1 MADQFPEK
9 FGKYKIIE
17 EVGRGGFADV
27 YKAIDTTLDRTVALK
42 FLEPRL
48 LLEPTFVER
57 FQREAKLAANLKHPN
72 IVFIHEFGW
81 EAGTVY
87 MAMEFLEGQPLK
99 EVILEEG
106 ALHPKRIVN
115 IVGQVASA
123 LDYAHGRGLVHRD
136 IKPSNIMVG
145 ADDHVTVMDFG
156 IAKAATLTAL
166 TTTGRI
172 FGTPEYMS
180 PEQAE
185 GEGELDARSD
195 VYSLG
200 VVVYKMFTGKVPFS
214 GTTPLSIMRG
224 HADKPPP
231 RPSEINPD
239 VPPAVEAVLLK
250 ALAKKREERYQSAGE
265 MAAALKQAVSGAV
278 AEPVPAPPPAEPA
291 RPALPWKWVAGIGA
305 AVVVVVGL
313 LIALARGGGPSTP
326 TPEPPTAAAVARA
339 TTPAPT
345 VAPTVT
351 PIPPTDTPVPPTS
364 TPTPPTNTL
373 LPPTF
378 TSTPT
383 PVLPTATPSPSPT
396 SIAVVALPTPTS
408 TSTPTLTAT
417 ATPIAT
423 PTAAPTGKIAFTLWD
438 GAKYDVWVANVDGSG
453 RAMIIGEMRQPAF
466 SPDGSRIAVNGE
478 RRDQMNL
485 HVADANGSNLIEVSE
500 HLEDSRPNWAP
511 DGYHIVFNSTVHG
524 DRRSRIYILDD
535 VFNRTEGHVLR
546 SASGDTLGRDPYWLP
561 DGRIVYKGCDYWAG
575 DANCGLYIV
584 PPDGS
589 ATPTQLTTDSSDMA
603 PAAHG
608 NKVAFMSIRDGNW
621 EIYSINT
628 DGSDLKRLT
637 NNGVNDGLPT
647 FSPDGQFIT
656 FVSDEGGKWA
666 IWAMNADGSG
676 RRKLFGLNGGY
687 GIGEEYDWTTERIS
701 WAP

>member
-1 MADQFPEK
+1 MANQFPEK

-17 EVGRGGFADV
+17 KVGRGGFADV
-27 YKAIDTTLDRTVALK
+27 YKAVDTTLDRTVALK

-72 IVFIHEFGW
+72 VVMIHEFGW

-99 EVILEEG
+99 EVILKER
-106 ALHPKRIVN
+106 ALPPKRIVN
-115 IVGQVASA
+115 MVGQMASA

-145 ADDHVTVMDFG
+145 ADDHLTVMDFG

-166 TTTGRI
+166 TATGRI

-185 GEGELDARSD
+185 GEEEPDARSD
-195 VYSLG
+195 IYSLG

-224 HADKPPP
+224 HTDKPLP

-265 MAAALKQAVSGAV
+265 MAAALKQAVSGAM
-278 AEPVPAPPPAEPA
+278 AEPVPAPPPAKPA

-313 LIALARGGGPSTP
+313 IIALASGGGPSTL
-326 TPEPPTAAAVARA
+326 TPEPPTATLVARA

-345 VAPTVT
+345 VAPTT
-351 PIPPTDTPVPPTS
+351 MSIPPTDTPVPLTS
-364 TPTPPTNTL
+364 TPMPPTDTP

-383 PVLPTATPSPSPT
+383 PVLPTATPLPS
-396 SIAVVALPTPTS
+396 
-408 TSTPTLTAT
+408 
-417 ATPIAT
+417 

-438 GAKYDVWVANVDGSG
+438 GIKYNVWVANADGSD
-453 RAMIIGEMRQPAF
+453 RAIIIGEMRQPAF
-466 SPDGSRIAVNGE
+466 SPDGSKIAVNGE
-478 RRDQMNL
+478 TAYHDNL
-485 HVADANGSNLIEVSE
+485 HVANADGSNLIEVSE

-511 DGYHIVFNSTVHG
+511 DGYHIVFDSTMHG
-524 DRRSRIYILDD
+524 DRRSRICILDD
-535 VFNRTEGHVLR
+535 VSNRTGGRILR
-546 SASGDTLGRDPYWLP
+546 SAGDDTFGRDPCWLP
-561 DGRIVYKGCDYWAG
+561 DGRIVYRGCDYWAG
-575 DANCGLYIV
+575 NANCGLYIV

-589 ATPTQLTTDSSDMA
+589 AIPTQLTTDSSDMA

-608 NKVAFMSIRDGNW
+608 NKIALMSIRDGNW

-628 DGSDLKRLT
+628 DGSDVKRLT

-647 FSPDGQFIT
+647 FSPDGQFIA

-666 IWAMNADGSG
+666 LWAMNADGSG

-687 GIGEEYDWTTERIS
+687 GSGEEYDWTTERIS
-701 WAP
+701 WAPW